1 MFFIAVSVGAKSG
14 SGQLKDVL
22 AGKGELDVL
31 MIRLIAGI
39 FFFGTGAAILFERRE
54 LGQEIIDL
62 NLNYNYIVWTL
73 IALTMIT
80 GISSALK
87 KSNFNNSHHSLP
99 YYAPLA
105 FVFTRTLFMIM
116 YEFFFRGVMLF
127 IMIEDIG
134 ITAAIILNLVL
145 YMLVHW
151 FNKQERYGSVI
162 MGVVLCGVTIYYH
175 SVWPAIIIHLSLALS
190 YEIGLL
196 IKYKSSFKKTLI

>member
-1 MFFIAVSVGAKSG
+1 MFFIAVSAGAKSG

-39 FFFGTGAAILFERRE
+39 FFLGIGGAVLYERRE
-54 LGQEIIDL
+54 AVHDIINPDL
-62 NLNYNYIVWTL
+62 NYSYIVWIL
-73 IALTMIT
+73 IVLAMII

-87 KSNFNNSHHSLP
+87 RSNFNNSHHSLP
-99 YYAPLA
+99 WYVPLA

-127 IMIEDIG
+127 IMIEDMG
-134 ITAAIILNLVL
+134 AITAVILNLVL

-151 FNKQERYGSVI
+151 FDKQERYGSLI
-162 MGVVLCGVTIYYH
+162 MGVALCGVTIYYH
-175 SVWPAIIIHLSLALS
+175 SVWPAIMIHLSLALS
-190 YEIGLL
+190 NEIALL
-196 IKYKSSFKKTLI
+196 IKHKSLIKKSWL